1 MLARSGTDPLVEVE
15 EALAAVVRQLNLPRI
30 QERLSAET
38 GVVLDRG
45 AIPVLRCVAEEEAVR
60 VSDVARL
67 VHLDPS
73 TVSRHVKHLEQL
85 GMVARA
91 AHDGDGRASV
101 LRLTGEGR
109 RVLDAATK
117 ARRRFVAELL
127 AGWGPDDI
135 VTFAPLLARL
145 AHDLTTT
152 LSGGNR

>member
-1 MLARSGTDPLVEVE
+1 MPTRSATNALVEVE
-15 EALAAVVRQLNLPRI
+15 EALASVVRQVNLPRV

-45 AIPVLRCVAEEEAVR
+45 AIPVLRCVAVEEAVR

-73 TVSRHVKHLEQL
+73 TVSRHIKHLEQMGL
-85 GMVARA
+85 VARA

-101 LRLTGEGR
+101 LRLTSEGR
-109 RVLDAATK
+109 RVLDAVTR

-127 AGWGPDDI
+127 AGWDPDDI
-135 VTFAPLLARL
+135 ATLAPLLARL
-145 AHDLTTT
+145 AHGLTTT
-152 LSGGNR
+152 LSGEDP